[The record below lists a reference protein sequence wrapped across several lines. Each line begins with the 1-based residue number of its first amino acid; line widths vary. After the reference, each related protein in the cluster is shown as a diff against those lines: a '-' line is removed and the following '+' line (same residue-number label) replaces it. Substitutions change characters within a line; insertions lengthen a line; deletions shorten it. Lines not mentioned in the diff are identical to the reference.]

1 MTEGRKISL
10 DVAALTHLGM
20 IRPSNEDA
28 VAVGKELV
36 AADIFGP
43 KRFTL
48 SGSHCVLMI
57 ADGMGGH
64 SQGALASK
72 TALESLIQSSD
83 DATDELKWENA
94 LHAANDAIYE
104 CMAHT
109 RAARGMGTTIVG
121 SAVSYLGIVHFNVG
135 DSRLYRHS
143 SSGLVRLSCDDVP
156 IGTSG
161 PGPRRSSH
169 LITQSLGGRP
179 ANTPIR
185 PHLGSTGPLSIKET
199 LLLCSDGL
207 TDMVGDGDVASVI
220 DAVKDVEECASSLLD
235 LALSNGGRDNISIV
249 VARILTT

>member
-1 MTEGRKISL
+1 MTESRKISL
-10 DVAALTHLGM
+10 DVAALSHLGN

-28 VAVGKELV
+28 VAVGKELIS
-36 AADIFGP
+36 ADKFGP
-43 KRFTL
+43 KRFTVA
-48 SGSHCVLMI
+48 GSHCVLMI

-72 TALESLIQSSD
+72 TALESLIRSSD
-83 DATDELKWENA
+83 EATDTIKWENA

-104 CMAHT
+104 CMANT
-109 RAARGMGTTIVG
+109 SAARGMGTTIVG
-121 SAVSYLGIVHFNVG
+121 SAVSSMGIVYFNVG

-143 SSGLVRLSCDDVP
+143 SSEFVRLSRDDVP

-169 LITQSLGGRP
+169 LITQSLGGHRT
-179 ANTPIR
+179 NTPIR
-185 PHLGSTGPLSIKET
+185 PHLGSTGPLTIGET

-207 TDMVGDGDVASVI
+207 TDMVRDDDVASVI
-220 DAVKDVEECASSLLD
+220 EALKDVEECASGLLD

-249 VARILTT
+249 VARLQRA

>member
-10 DVAALTHLGM
+10 DVAALTHLGR
-20 IRPSNEDA
+20 IRTSNEDA

-64 SQGALASK
+64 SQGALASQ
-72 TALESLIQSSD
+72 TALESLIRSSD
-83 DATDELKWENA
+83 GATDEMKWENA

-104 CMAHT
+104 CMANAH
-109 RAARGMGTTIVG
+109 AARGMGTTIVG
-121 SAVSYLGIVHFNVG
+121 SAVSSVAVVHFNVG
-135 DSRLYRHS
+135 DSQLYRHS
-143 SSGLVRLSCDDVP
+143 SSGFVRLSRDDVP

-161 PGPRRSSH
+161 PGPGRSSH
-169 LITQSLGGRP
+169 LITQSLGGHL

-185 PHLGSTGPLSIKET
+185 PHLGSTGPLTTGET

-207 TDMVGDGDVASVI
+207 TDMVGDNDVASVI
-220 DAVKDVEECASSLLD
+220 EAVKDVEECASELLD

-249 VARILTT
+249 VARLRRS